1 MKTYLG
7 KIPNSHVRDFQRNKV
22 YSAEA
27 KCLFWANVDLLSLE
41 EVKETVEAIA
51 TWASIPIP
59 IVDIQGQEDLP
70 LVYATATEIV
80 LPSVSEWTLPCICHE
95 MAHVINYNSENA
107 DHHGKYF
114 TTVYLSVVKQ
124 FIGLTA
130 YRELQEAFDW
140 TKVIYLT
147 SVPS

>member
-1 MKTYLG
+1 MRTYLG
-7 KIPNSHVRDFQRNKV
+7 EIPNSHVRDFQRKKV

-27 KCLFWANVDLLSLE
+27 TCKFWSEVEILSLE
-41 EVKETVEAIA
+41 EVKELITDIAI
-51 TWASIPIP
+51 WASIPIP
-59 IVDIQGQEDLP
+59 SLDIQGQENCP
-70 LVYATATEIV
+70 IVYATATEIV
-80 LPSVSEWTLPCICHE
+80 LPSASEWTLPCICHE
-95 MAHVINYNSENA
+95 MSHVINYNSQYA

-130 YRELQEAFDW
+130 YRELQEAFDR

>member
-7 KIPNSHVRDFQRNKV
+7 EIPNSHVRDFQRKKV

-27 KCLFWANVDLLSLE
+27 TCKFWSEVEVLSLE
-41 EVKETVEAIA
+41 EVKETITAIA
-51 TWASIPIP
+51 IWASIPIP
-59 IVDIQGQEDLP
+59 SLDIQGQENCP

-80 LPSVSEWTLPCICHE
+80 LPSASEWTLPCICHE
-95 MAHVINYNSENA
+95 MSHVINYNSQYA

-130 YRELQEAFDW
+130 YRELQEAFNRA
-140 TKVIYLT
+140 KVIYLT